1 MIEIETTDGRIFK
14 IEEKQAYKSIL
25 IKNVCTST
33 VWKNPIALQVSSPVF
48 EIIRKY
54 MEIDTSQLS
63 EDYNPLEIRFKQSDF
78 NFFVEYDNR
87 TLLDI
92 CNGANYLEYP
102 YLLELCCKIISEKMK
117 HKNTR
122 ELAEFIGVDCN
133 ITDEELMKIEREFE
147 WISSEE

>member
-33 VWKNPIALQVSSPVF
+33 VWENPITLQVSSPVF